1 LECFQITVQAP
12 ENGRTA
18 VVARAIDTNDDTVTQ
33 MGEEWERPV
42 DELDGMLRA
51 ALPSESGRL

>member
-1 LECFQITVQAP
+1 
-12 ENGRTA
+12 
-18 VVARAIDTNDDTVTQ
+18 VTQ
-33 MGEEWERPV
+33 MGEAWERPV